1 MIAHHGGMSEIL
13 RDLGWDD
20 GWAAAF
26 APWAAQG
33 HVPGRVTV
41 RHPGQ
46 YDVLTAEGEVAARI
60 KGRLRST
67 AETWAALPTV
77 GDWVAVE
84 QRPGEP
90 MWHLHAVLDRRTRLV
105 RKVKG
110 SATTPQ
116 LIAANLTTIV
126 IVMGLTEDY
135 SPKRMERYLTVVHD
149 SGAKPVVVLNKA
161 DLLDDELRVQSLAE
175 IRRRAPG
182 CAVYLVSA
190 TEGEGLGPLAELL
203 HPGETILLTGSSGA
217 GKSTLINALLGEER
231 QAVGEVRRGD
241 GKGRHTTTT
250 RELFVIPGRGTLID
264 SPGIRELQLWSV
276 QAEALSRTFC
286 DIEDLVN
293 LCRFSDCSHQNEP
306 GCAVRPAIEEGE
318 LDPDRLEH
326 WEQLKRE
333 LEVLRQREGERGDV
347 TRRAFKAWRTR
358 SRR

>member
-1 MIAHHGGMSEIL
+1 MNDVL
-13 RDLGWDD
+13 RDLGWDSE
-20 GWAAAF
+20 WAAAF
-26 APWAAQG
+26 APWAEQG

-60 KGRLRST
+60 KGRLRSA
-67 AETWAALPTV
+67 AETWAEMPTV
-77 GDWVAVE
+77 GDWVAIE

-116 LIAANLTTIV
+116 LIATNLTAIV

-135 SPKRMERYLTVVHD
+135 SPRRMERYLTVIHD
-149 SGAKPVVVLNKA
+149 SGARPVVVLNKA
-161 DLLDDELRVQSLAE
+161 DLLDDELRDQSIAE
-175 IRRRAPG
+175 IKRRAPG
-182 CAVYLVSA
+182 CPVHLISA
-190 TEGEGLGPLAELL
+190 LEREGLDPLNALL
-203 HPGETILLTGSSGA
+203 QPGETILLTGSSGA
-217 GKSTLINALLGEER
+217 GKSTLINALLGQER
-231 QAVGEVRRGD
+231 QAVGGVRRGD

-276 QAEALSRTFC
+276 QAEALTRTFS
-286 DIEDLVN
+286 DIEELVN
-293 LCRFSDCSHQNEP
+293 SCRYSDCSHQNEP
-306 GCAVRPAIEEGE
+306 GCSVRPAIEDGL
-318 LDPDRLEH
+318 LDLDRLEH
-326 WEQLKRE
+326 YEQLKAE
-333 LEVLRQREGERGDV
+333 LDVLRQRESERGDV
-347 TRRAFKAWRTR
+347 NRRAFKAWRTR